1 MKIQLVK
8 TSFPD
13 SIVQISVYINDSR
26 LRLFILFCTI
36 SQNVGPKKFQF
47 CCTLF
52 WRDFSLNPDFVHKKS
67 FWPEGVNTP
76 LLFGNPS
83 PYMASTLLFIFFPS
97 HSLLS
102 TFFDNAPVKYP
113 INTKI
118 MAKLFLH
125 FRRL

>member
-1 MKIQLVK
+1 M
-8 TSFPD
+8 
-13 SIVQISVYINDSR
+13 
-26 LRLFILFCTI
+26 
-36 SQNVGPKKFQF
+36 FQF

-52 WRDFSLNPDFVHKKS
+52 WPYFSLNPDFVHKKS

-76 LLFGNPS
+76 LLFGNPC
-83 PYMASTLLFIFFPS
+83 PYMASTFLFIFFPS

-102 TFFDNAPVKYP
+102 TFFDINAPVKYR

-125 FRRL
+125 FRRLKNNLTCFFMSITFRSNTRPRYDPKIWYQVSKWFKTKKTF